1 MVKMAKWHIGGL
13 AGVAIVVVAVVLFA
27 KETIAPSVYGV
38 CTVGYNYRE
47 RPIYWFGVS
56 TPEGRCG
63 NNTGGKLPDET
74 YGGGGVACG
83 CSVRPGERA
92 TVKWTMEQTR
102 AEFDGHAPIEKHETL
117 VTVPQPESRKS
128 RYLQV
133 HFLANNDV
141 VLDWRDEVD
150 NRVNTATERVDEQR
164 R

>member
-1 MVKMAKWHIGGL
+1 MVKIAKWHVGSLAGL
-13 AGVAIVVVAVVLFA
+13 AILVAAAMLFA
-27 KETIAPSVYGV
+27 KEIIAPSVYGV

-47 RPIYWFGVS
+47 WPIYWFGVS
-56 TPEGRCG
+56 TSEGKCG
-63 NNTGGKLPDET
+63 NNTGGKRPDET
-74 YGGGGVACG
+74 YGGGVACG
-83 CSVRPGERA
+83 CVVRPGGRA

-102 AEFDGHAPIEKHETL
+102 AEFDSHAPIEKHEIQ

-150 NRVNTATERVDEQR
+150 NRVKPATERVDERQH
-164 R
+164 